1 MPLHRLFAT
10 LGLCA
15 LLAACAAPGNPAGAR
30 LQAVRAFAAEAP
42 LLDNYGELTERFR
55 STYQREKPFLSAQA
69 DVGEHL
75 LDARRQAACDDLI
88 TLQHAVQAYLRVL
101 GRLAG
106 DQRYDLEDQVKGLGT
121 AIKAWPDTGLDE
133 RHVNAYAGLT
143 RLLARQLTQGEQD
156 RSVQALLRDGAAP
169 LQTLLDAMHTLL
181 RYYAKTSANEAR
193 IVLGVLEVEL
203 PFADTPRD
211 RLLAVLGKEL
221 LQAKQA
227 EYRTIGRRY
236 TLTGHELDALAR
248 QHLELLTR
256 LDPPD
261 PHP

>member
-1 MPLHRLFAT
+1 MRLHRLLTA

-15 LLAACAAPGNPAGAR
+15 LLAACATPGNEAGAR
-30 LQAVRAFAAEAP
+30 LQAVRDLAANAHS
-42 LLDNYGELTERFR
+42 LDNYAELTERYR

-75 LDARRQAACDDLI
+75 MDARRQAACDDLI
-88 TLQHAVQAYLRVL
+88 TLHRAVQAYLYLL

-106 DQRYDLEDQVKGLGT
+106 DERYDVEDQIKGIST

-133 RHVNAYAGLT
+133 RHVNAYAGLA
-143 RLLARQLTQGEQD
+143 RLLAKQLTQGYQD
-156 RSVQALLRDGAAP
+156 RSVQTLLREGAAP
-169 LQTLLDAMHTLL
+169 MQTLLDAMRTLL
-181 RYYAKTSANEAR
+181 RYYAKTNANEAR
-193 IVLGVLEVEL
+193 IVLGVLEVEI
-203 PFADTPRD
+203 PFADSPRD

-227 EYRTIGRRY
+227 EYRLIGRRY
-236 TLTGHELDALAR
+236 TLSERSLDELAR

-256 LDPPD
+256 LEPA
-261 PHP
+261 HPQP